1 MNNENQQYAMAQG
14 PIETQTGPD
23 DIIDTAIDDSDAEKD
38 KTQEKLTADD
48 VEGDEPSKEETDVNA
63 GDADLNRSE

>member
-1 MNNENQQYAMAQG
+1 MNNKNKQYAMA

-23 DIIDTAIDDSDAEKD
+23 DIIDTAVDDNEAEKD

-48 VEGDEPSKEETDVNA
+48 VEGEEPSEEETEVNA
-63 GDADLNRSE
+63 DDADLNRSE

>member
-1 MNNENQQYAMAQG
+1 MA

-23 DIIDTAIDDSDAEKD
+23 DIIDTSIDDSEAEKD
-38 KTQEKLTADD
+38 KTQEKLTADNI
-48 VEGDEPSKEETDVNA
+48 EGDEPLKEETEVNP

>member
-1 MNNENQQYAMAQG
+1 MNNKNQQYAMA

-23 DIIDTAIDDSDAEKD
+23 DIIDTAVDDNEAEKD

-48 VEGDEPSKEETDVNA
+48 VEGDEPSEEETEVNA
-63 GDADLNRSE
+63 DDADLNRSE

>member
-1 MNNENQQYAMAQG
+1 MNKENQQYAMA

-23 DIIDTAIDDSDAEKD
+23 DIIDTSIDDSEAEKD
-38 KTQEKLTADD
+38 KTQEKLTADNI
-48 VEGDEPSKEETDVNA
+48 EGDEPLKEETEVNP